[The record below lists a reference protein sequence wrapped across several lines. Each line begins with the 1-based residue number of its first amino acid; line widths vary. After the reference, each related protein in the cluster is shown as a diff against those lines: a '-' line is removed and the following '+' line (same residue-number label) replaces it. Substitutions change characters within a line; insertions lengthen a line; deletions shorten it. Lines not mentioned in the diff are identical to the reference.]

1 MKYNSI
7 EETIGGTP
15 LVKLNRI
22 AEMFN
27 LDSEIYAKLEY
38 FNPGGSVKDRPA
50 LRMLIDAFKSGKI
63 KESSTIIEPTSGNTG
78 IGLALA
84 AVKYN
89 LRVIFTMPS
98 SLSKERIALMKAYGA
113 EVVLTPPEKGMK
125 GAIEKAKEIHKTIS
139 GSFIPM
145 QFENPS
151 NPAAHFDT
159 TAKEIYTD
167 LNGELDIFIA
177 GVGTGGTITGNGN
190 YLKLKNNNIK
200 VIAVEPLESAVLSGE
215 LPSKH
220 GIQGIGAG
228 FIPKVLDYDVIDE
241 IVKVPTV
248 DAKHFARL
256 VAETE
261 KILCGI
267 SSGAALFAAVEIA
280 KVNIGK
286 KIVVI
291 FPDTGERYLSTGL
304 FGYEDN

>member
-15 LVKLNRI
+15 LVRLNRI
-22 AEMFN
+22 ENMFG
-27 LDSEIYAKLEY
+27 LKAEIYAKLEY

-50 LRMLIDAFKSGKI
+50 VRMLIDAFNSDKI
-63 KESSTIIEPTSGNTG
+63 REGSTIIEPTSGNTG

-89 LRVIFTMPS
+89 LRVILTMPS
-98 SLSKERIALMKAYGA
+98 SLSAERISLMKAFGA
-113 EVVLTPPEKGMK
+113 EVVLTQPEKGMK
-125 GAIEKAKEIHKTIS
+125 GAIDKAKEIQKTIE

-167 LNGELDIFIA
+167 LKGDIDIFIA
-177 GVGTGGTITGNGN
+177 GVGTGGTITGNGS
-190 YLKLKNNNIK
+190 YFKLKNEMIK
-200 VIAVEPLESAVLSGE
+200 IVAVEPIESAVISGE
-215 LPSKH
+215 SPSKH

-228 FIPKVLDYDVIDE
+228 FIPKILDTDVIDE
-241 IVKVPTV
+241 IVKVPTEQ
-248 DAKHFARL
+248 AKQYARI
-256 VAETE
+256 VAENE

-267 SSGAALFAAVEIA
+267 SSGAALYAAVEIA
-280 KVNIGK
+280 KKNIGK
-286 KIVVI
+286 KIAVI

-304 FGYEDN
+304 FELED

>member
-1 MKYNSI
+1 
-7 EETIGGTP
+7 
-15 LVKLNRI
+15 
-22 AEMFN
+22 MFN

-50 LRMLIDAFKSGKI
+50 LRMLIDAFKDVKI
-63 KESSTIIEPTSGNTG
+63 KEGSTIIEPTSGNTG

-89 LRVIFTMPS
+89 LRVILTMPS
-98 SLSKERIALMKAYGA
+98 SLSAERIALMKAYGA
-113 EVVLTPPEKGMK
+113 EVVLTPPEKEMK
-125 GAIEKAKEIHKTIS
+125 GAIEKAKEIQKTIA
-139 GSFIPM
+139 GSFILM

-151 NPAAHFDT
+151 NPAVHFDT
-159 TAKEIYTD
+159 TTIEIYND
-167 LNGELDIFIA
+167 LNGEIYIFIA
-177 GVGTGGTITGNGN
+177 GVGTGGTITGNGS

-200 VIAVEPLESAVLSGE
+200 VVAVEPFESAVLSGE

-228 FIPKVLDYDVIDE
+228 FIPKILDSEVIDE
-241 IVKVPTV
+241 IIKVLTEE
-248 DAKHFARL
+248 AKRIACL
-256 VAETE
+256 VAVKE
-261 KILCGI
+261 KIICGI

-280 KVNIGK
+280 KKNNGK

-304 FGYEDN
+304 FESKNK

>member
-22 AEMFN
+22 ADMFG
-27 LDSEIYAKLEY
+27 LKSEIYAKLEY

-50 LRMLIDAFKSGKI
+50 LRMLNDAFKSGKI
-63 KESSTIIEPTSGNTG
+63 KVGSTIIEPTSGNTG
-78 IGLALA
+78 IGLAVA

-98 SLSKERIALMKAYGA
+98 SLSAERISLMKAYGA

-125 GAIEKAKEIHKTIS
+125 GAIEKAKEIQKTID

-151 NPAAHFDT
+151 NPAAHFET

-177 GVGTGGTITGNGN
+177 GVGTGGTITGNGS
-190 YLKLKNNNIK
+190 YLKLKI
-200 VIAVEPLESAVLSGE
+200 E
-215 LPSKH
+215 LPANEL
-220 GIQGIGAG
+220 AG
-228 FIPKVLDYDVIDE
+228 FLVDR
-241 IVKVPTV
+241 PTV
-248 DAKHFARL
+248 
-256 VAETE
+256 V
-261 KILCGI
+261 
-267 SSGAALFAAVEIA
+267 
-280 KVNIGK
+280 
-286 KIVVI
+286 
-291 FPDTGERYLSTGL
+291 
-304 FGYEDN
+304 